1 MNWKKIDKSEVL
13 TELKERSEQQKV
25 LIFKH
30 STRCSISAMALS
42 RLERAWRSEEMTQI
56 QPYFLDL
63 LNYRALSNQI
73 AEDFGVE
80 HESPQMLV
88 IDKGKVIFHNSH
100 SAINY
105 QDLKDIVL

>member
-1 MNWKKIDKSEVL
+1 MNWKKLDKPEILAEL
-13 TELKERSEQQKV
+13 TELSYQQKV

-30 STRCSISAMALS
+30 STRCAISTMALS
-42 RLERAWRSEEMTQI
+42 RLERAWQNDEMTQM

-80 HESPQMLV
+80 HQSPQVLV
-88 IDKGKVIFHNSH
+88 IEKGKVVFHNSH
-100 SAINY
+100 NAISY
-105 QDLKDIVL
+105 QDLQDLAH

>member
-1 MNWKKIDKSEVL
+1 MNWKKIDKLEIL
-13 TELKERSEQQKV
+13 TELKEHSQQQKV

-30 STRCSISAMALS
+30 STRCAISTMALA
-42 RLERAWRSEEMTQI
+42 RLERAWRAEEMTQI

-73 AEDFGVE
+73 AEDFAVE
-80 HESPQMLV
+80 HESPQLLV

-100 SAINY
+100 SAIDY
-105 QDLKDIVL
+105 QDLKGLIV